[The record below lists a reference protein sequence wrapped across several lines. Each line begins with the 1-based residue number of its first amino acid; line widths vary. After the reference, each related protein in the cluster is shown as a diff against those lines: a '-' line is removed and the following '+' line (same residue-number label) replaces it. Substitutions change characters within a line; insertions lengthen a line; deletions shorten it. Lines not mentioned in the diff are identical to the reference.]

1 MSGKGRDYLLFVE
14 DILTAVEK
22 IETYTRNMTYD
33 EFATTSV
40 IIDAVIR
47 NFEVIGE
54 ATKNIPKRI
63 RNRYP
68 DIHWKEA
75 AGFRDVLIHSY
86 FGIDVESVWDTVR
99 FNIPAFKEQMERVLR
114 SETTGKS
121 KKDDEV
127 M

>member
-1 MSGKGRDYLLFVE
+1 MSGKGRDYILFVE

-22 IETYTRNMTYD
+22 IETYTGSMTYD

-63 RNRYP
+63 KNRFP
-68 DIHWKEA
+68 EIPWKEA
-75 AGFRDVLIHSY
+75 AGFRDVLIHHY
-86 FGIDVESVWDTVR
+86 FGIDVEAVWDTVQT
-99 FNIPAFKEQMERVLR
+99 NIPDFKEQMERVLR
-114 SETTGKS
+114 AETTGHK
-121 KKDDEV
+121 
-127 M
+127 